1 MRISTSHIFSQS
13 LQQMNSALGNVTEL
27 NMMNSSQKRI
37 NRPSDDPSGTGKV
50 MELSSYD
57 QSLSGYLE
65 NCSVSNSY
73 LNLADQSL
81 VQASEN
87 ISAAMET
94 AEQAATETYTEK
106 QLQMMAEEMES
117 YLDSLLTIANT
128 QMGTD
133 SVFAGNDLES
143 NAYSTSLGVTLP
155 NDSLSN
161 ASITSLT
168 GEIDSTLYVR
178 FDSDGDVGTDAL
190 DYRYSTD
197 GGSSWTSATL
207 AAGDTVLDFGT
218 IQAELATGT
227 TVSTADGEG
236 NGTEFIIREAMQY
249 IGSDD
254 AMSVNISE
262 STETDMTT
270 VGSSIFGGINASTGE
285 PYPEPNLFETI
296 SDCIAYME
304 TGNHEGVA
312 ECLEGLRDAHELVEA
327 QAANIGAREN
337 KITYTQ
343 SSLSLVQQITTAS
356 ISREEDADA
365 TQILVELEQA
375 NYVYEAVLNS
385 ASKIMNMSLLD
396 YI

>member
-1 MRISTSHIFSQS
+1 MRISTSQIFSQS
-13 LQQMNSALGNVTEL
+13 LQQMNSALSNVTEL

-37 NRPSDDPSGTGKV
+37 NRPSDDPSGMGKV
-50 MELSSYD
+50 MELSSYN

-65 NCSVSNSY
+65 NCSISNSY
-73 LNLADQSL
+73 LSLADQSL

-87 ISAAMET
+87 ITAAMET

-117 YLDSLLTIANT
+117 YQDSLLTIANT

-168 GEIDSTLYVR
+168 GEVDSTVYVR
-178 FDSDGDVGTDAL
+178 FDSDGDVGTDEL

-197 GGSSWTSATL
+197 GGTTWTSETL

-218 IQAELATGT
+218 AQAELATGT
-227 TVSTADGEG
+227 TVTTADGEG
-236 NGTEFIIREAMQY
+236 NGTEFIVREAMQY

-262 STETDMTT
+262 STETDMTS
-270 VGSSIFGGINASTGE
+270 VGSSIFGGIDASTGE
-285 PYPEPNLFETI
+285 PYPDPNLFETM

-312 ECLEGLRDAHELVEA
+312 ECLEELRDAHELLEA

-337 KITYTQ
+337 KVTYTQ
-343 SSLSLVQQITTAS
+343 SSLSLVQQITTAG

-375 NYVYEAVLNS
+375 SYVYEAVLNS
-385 ASKIMNMSLLD
+385 SAKVMNMSLLN

>member
-13 LQQMNSALGNVTEL
+13 LQQMNSALSNVTEL

-73 LNLADQSL
+73 LSLADQSL

-168 GEIDSTLYVR
+168 GEVDSTLYVR

-197 GGSSWTSATL
+197 GGNNWTSATL

-218 IQAELATGT
+218 TQAELATGT

-270 VGSSIFGGINASTGE
+270 VGSSIFGGIDASTGE